1 MPVFSYLPPDV
12 KCAAYSQLPALFFND
27 RNAEKSICAP
37 HRLIEPNK
45 SVSVPLPDVPMQ
57 AVLRFFRVWQ
67 TACPVPAGAHRNPLC
82 WAGKSLCLSGTS
94 PFSDRR
100 KSILLFARSADTR
113 GKPVCLPVRPSIYVK
128 IIIRPFFLFFA
139 HSRYLQEFEKY
150 VLFKLS

>member
-1 MPVFSYLPPDV
+1 M
-12 KCAAYSQLPALFFND
+12 KCAAYSQLPALFFPD
-27 RNAEKSICAP
+27 RKAEKSVFTP

-45 SVSVPLPDVPMQ
+45 SVSVPLPEVPMQ

-100 KSILLFARSADTR
+100 KSILLFTRSADTR
-113 GKPVCLPVRPSIYVK
+113 GKPVCLPVQPVHLCKNNNS
-128 IIIRPFFLFFA
+128 PFLPVFC
-139 HSRYLQEFEKY
+139 S
-150 VLFKLS
+150 